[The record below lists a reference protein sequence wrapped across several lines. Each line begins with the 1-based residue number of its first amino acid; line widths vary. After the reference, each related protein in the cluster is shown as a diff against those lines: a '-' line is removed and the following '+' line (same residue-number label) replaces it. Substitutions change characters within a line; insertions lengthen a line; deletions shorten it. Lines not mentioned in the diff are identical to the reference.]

1 MASHAARGKK
11 ALEAKEYD
19 AAIQAYTD
27 AIKEFPT
34 SPDYFI
40 QRSTAYQRAQKTD
53 EALRD
58 AEQAVVNA
66 QQRGK
71 KDLIIEAQQR
81 RGIALCQLG
90 RYGDAQY
97 VLNLVKEKSP
107 EHKNAIM
114 WLNKIE
120 ISLRKLEAD
129 DERRKVTAT
138 ETPIIEANESKVT
151 APGTAGGQDAP
162 SSASTTVLPVASA
175 PPAPQQ
181 TPASKI
187 RHEWYQNTE
196 HIYFTLLAR
205 GVPKDQTEIETTSTS
220 LSISFPLVTDSTY
233 EMTLDPLYAPI
244 LAEKTITKVMPS
256 KVEIILF
263 KAQAGQK
270 WPSLEGTEATHPMAS
285 DNIDA
290 TSASHNPAP
299 PKTIDRPPAYPTSSR
314 TGPKNWDTIT
324 SNLSKKSSE
333 TATADGAT
341 TVVAEEDDDDD
352 TEGGDATNNFFKK
365 LYKNATP
372 EVRRAMMKSYT
383 ESNGTSLSTS
393 WDEVKKGKVETLP
406 PDGMEA
412 KEW

>member
-1 MASHAARGKK
+1 MAAHAARGKK

-27 AIKEFPT
+27 ALKEFPT

-40 QRSTAYQRAQKTD
+40 QRSTAYQRSQRIP

-71 KDLIIEAQQR
+71 KDLIVEAQLR
-81 RGIALCQLG
+81 RGIALYNLG
-90 RYGDAQY
+90 RFGDAKF
-97 VLNLVKEKSP
+97 VLDLVKQKSP
-107 EHKNAIM
+107 DNKQAPM
-114 WLNKIE
+114 WIARAETNLKGLDA
-120 ISLRKLEAD
+120 S
-129 DERRKVTAT
+129 DERQTVTAT
-138 ETPIIEANESKVT
+138 ETPTIQPDTSK
-151 APGTAGGQDAP
+151 AAAAAADSTAGQSAP
-162 SSASTTVLPVASA
+162 TSTAAAAASSAPA
-175 PPAPQQ
+175 PPTQQQ

-187 RHEWYQNTE
+187 RYEWYQNTE

-205 GVPKDQTEIETTSTS
+205 GVPKDKTEIETTSTS

-233 EMTLDPLYAPI
+233 ELTLDPLFAPI
-244 LAEKTITKVMPS
+244 LAEKTITKIMPT
-256 KVEIILF
+256 KIEVILF
-263 KAQAGQK
+263 KAQPNQK
-270 WPSLEGTEATHPMAS
+270 WSSIESTE
-285 DNIDA
+285 
-290 TSASHNPAP
+290 TSSSTTSTSTTTTAPAP
-299 PKTIDRPPAYPTSSR
+299 KPIDRPPAYPTSSR

-324 SNLSKKSSE
+324 TNLTKKPSTASS
-333 TATADGAT
+333 TAPSDGTT
-341 TVVAEEDDDDD
+341 TVVADEDDDDM
-352 TEGGDATNNFFKK
+352 EGDATNAFFKK

-372 EVRRAMMKSYT
+372 DVRRAMMKSYT

-412 KEW
+412 KDW